1 MEKIIYVTII
11 LITIL
16 LDGVQILPN
25 FAMTLVLGVISIIAG
40 IRIYF
45 FKKYNLLTYI
55 DDSSKVTENNLPMI
69 KKIFILLLSLEVF
82 CLGYTLYLIFLY

>member
-45 FKKYNLLTYI
+45 FKKYNLLTYR
-55 DDSSKVTENNLPMI
+55 
-69 KKIFILLLSLEVF
+69 
-82 CLGYTLYLIFLY
+82 

>member
-55 DDSSKVTENNLPMI
+55 DYSSKVTENNLPMI
-69 KKIFILLLSLEVF
+69 KKIFILLLSFEVF